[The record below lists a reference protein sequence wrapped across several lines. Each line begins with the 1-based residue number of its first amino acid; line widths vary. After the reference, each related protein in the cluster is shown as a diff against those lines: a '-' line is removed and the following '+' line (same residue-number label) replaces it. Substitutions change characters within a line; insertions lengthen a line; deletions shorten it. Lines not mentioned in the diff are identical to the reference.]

1 MEYLCQMQIMAFHG
15 LHGIFHHT
23 HREHM
28 SLQALWMVEDTQS
41 ALLHVE
47 AAEEK
52 AVALAKAYSLSLE
65 LRGSLPED
73 PWWGGNQPKYL
84 AKSIAFYIREMLI
97 VAIAM
102 ESQVRLT
109 ELQFEGALQNAF
121 GQQYL
126 PAQLRSQMHLA
137 RTAICRHGKNRKSF
151 MTSAARMYFFLSS
164 EELNEVFGSYQR
176 CLQSL
181 PLPRQL
187 QTGGQVRQ

>member
-1 MEYLCQMQIMAFHG
+1 M
-15 LHGIFHHT
+15 
-23 HREHM
+23 
-28 SLQALWMVEDTQS
+28 EDTQS

-109 ELQFEGALQNAF
+109 ELQFEGALQENAF

-126 PAQLRSQMHLA
+126 PAQLL
-137 RTAICRHGKNRKSF
+137 
-151 MTSAARMYFFLSS
+151 
-164 EELNEVFGSYQR
+164 
-176 CLQSL
+176 
-181 PLPRQL
+181 
-187 QTGGQVRQ
+187 GQVDSLLLYHGEDPVGHDQAR